1 MKSGI
6 AALGPSSKS
15 MDPSFGRAKRAVVR
29 SDASRPGSWLR
40 SRESTRLREKE
51 RRRDG
56 YGVWGLVRTRSRIRA
71 LRDDSE
77 KNVRSPS
84 VPIFTRRRS
93 WFSYLYPLTPYL
105 CSTTEMDNEKGESK
119 KTLLSYNIW
128 AIPTLACSCPHTTIG
143 PRRLNCRV
151 RYGAGCFPSRYL
163 HPE

>member
-6 AALGPSSKS
+6 AVLGPSSKS

-84 VPIFTRRRS
+84 VPIFTRR
-93 WFSYLYPLTPYL
+93 
-105 CSTTEMDNEKGESK
+105 GESYFSLVSEASVSIFLI
-119 KTLLSYNIW
+119 TLHAPLSTVLNRTLDNALSPLLPTTYN
-128 AIPTLACSCPHTTIG
+128 AQPTAALTAREAELA
-143 PRRLNCRV
+143 R
-151 RYGAGCFPSRYL
+151 
-163 HPE
+163 